1 MTQPKPLNR
10 FEVWISEHAAPVFG
24 VLATLIVIG
33 AGAVFYTYQRS
44 SDAQDQVNVL
54 RPRVTMINRAIC
66 DARSLES
73 ESRARR
79 CAERIR
85 VGLVNCRRYD
95 RCRAAFIAAL
105 TYPPPARPDAAST
118 AEGGGAQNPST
129 AGQQPAPGKPG
140 GGDNGGGHGHGQKP
154 GPKSP
159 QPAPE
164 AEPAPAAPDTG
175 SGTGSS
181 ASPEQGDEPGDGDD
195 QGEGSPP
202 AGKGV
207 KACVDLIVSACVDA
221 GLGSDR

>member
-1 MTQPKPLNR
+1 MTQEPKPLNR
-10 FEVWISEHAAPVFG
+10 FEVWVSEHAGPVFVAVAAAI
-24 VLATLIVIG
+24 VLC
-33 AGAVFYTYQRS
+33 AGAFFWVWEKSGDT
-44 SDAQDQVNVL
+44 QDQVNVL
-54 RPRVTMINRAIC
+54 RPQVTKINQAVC

-73 ESRARR
+73 EAKARR

-129 AGQQPAPGKPG
+129 AGQQPAPGQPG
-140 GGDNGGGHGHGQKP
+140 GGDKGGGHDHGQRP

-164 AEPAPAAPDTG
+164 AGPAPASPDT
-175 SGTGSS
+175 GTGSS
-181 ASPEQGDEPGDGDD
+181 ADPGQGAD
-195 QGEGSPP
+195 QGEDESPP
-202 AGKGV
+202 PSKGGV
-207 KACVDLIVSACVDA
+207 EVETCLLVVCAEVGV
-221 GLGSDR
+221 GR